1 MSDDENRR
9 AEFNQWRGRIDSD
22 LATMKASIKKNSD
35 LHDKINLRVWF
46 VLGAVLL
53 GLLKLYLETLTP
65 PGGPQ

>member
-1 MSDDENRR
+1 
-9 AEFNQWRGRIDSD
+9 
-22 LATMKASIKKNSD
+22 MKASIKKNSD
-35 LHDKINLRVWF
+35 LHDKINLRVWV